1 MGKQIRIAKI
11 GVPIIAQRLTNPTSI
26 HEDVGSSPG
35 LAQWVKDPALPWA
48 VVQVADEA
56 WILSCCGCGVGQ
68 WLQLWLDP

>member
-35 LAQWVKDPALPWA
+35 LAQWVKDLAFPWA
-48 VVQVADEA
+48 VV
-56 WILSCCGCGVGQ
+56 
-68 WLQLWLDP
+68 